1 MTDLLLE
8 KEIQPGVTELTLNR
22 PEKRNALNIPML
34 EAFCD
39 AMERTSNRTGQR
51 AVVIRGAGTVFCAGL
66 DLKEATDPDQR
77 ERSAALVRQML
88 ESVYSCPC
96 VTIAAVQGAALA
108 GGGGLMA
115 ACDIALATMESRFGF
130 PEVHRGLVAGLI
142 MTFLRRQ
149 LHERHARELLLLGEI
164 IDAERAAEIGLITK
178 AVPTDM
184 LEEVLEAQLAQI
196 LKAPP
201 GAVRDTKAWL
211 DALWHHPLAEDLDGA
226 HEVHV
231 KMRSSAEAAE
241 GMAAFIEKRKPHW
254 EA

>member
-1 MTDLLLE
+1 MTTLLLE
-8 KEIQPGVTELTLNR
+8 AELKPGVTVLTLNR

-34 EAFCD
+34 EAFCE
-39 AMERTSNRTGQR
+39 AMARLSAREGQR
-51 AVVIRGAGTVFCAGL
+51 AVVIRGAGPVFCAGL
-66 DLKEATDPDQR
+66 DLKEALDGAQR
-77 ERSAALVRQML
+77 ERSSSLVRQML
-88 ESVYSCPC
+88 ACVYDCPC
-96 VTIAAVQGAALA
+96 VTVAAVQGAALA

-115 ACDIALATMESRFGF
+115 ACDLALATMDSCFGF

-164 IDAERAAEIGLITK
+164 IDAERAAEIGLITR

-184 LEEVLEAQLAQI
+184 LEEVLEAQIDQI

-211 DALWHHPLAEDLDGA
+211 DALWHHPLGEDLAGA

-231 KMRSSAEAAE
+231 KMRASSEAAE
-241 GMAAFIEKRKPHW
+241 GMAAFLEKRKPNW
-254 EA
+254 DV